1 MLFPLDPRLPRRIYT
16 SNVLVDLPTPDFSM
30 PYNVIIMTST
40 LLALFFGRC
49 ARSALPFSSHFRL
62 ED

>member
-40 LLALFFGRC
+40 LLALFFGRF
-49 ARSALPFSSHFRL
+49 AHSALPFSSHFRL